1 MMDATAKLCIDNNVD
16 IGAHPGYPDKENFG
30 RTNLYV
36 TPKQVYDYTLA
47 QLEALGNAVASKG
60 KILNRTVQCII
71 KRQKI
76 KNWQTQ

>member
-1 MMDATAKLCIDNNVD
+1 MMSTAKLCIDNNVD

-47 QLEALGNAVASKG
+47 QLEALVTLSQVKAK
-60 KILNRTVQCII
+60 
-71 KRQKI
+71 
-76 KNWQTQ
+76 